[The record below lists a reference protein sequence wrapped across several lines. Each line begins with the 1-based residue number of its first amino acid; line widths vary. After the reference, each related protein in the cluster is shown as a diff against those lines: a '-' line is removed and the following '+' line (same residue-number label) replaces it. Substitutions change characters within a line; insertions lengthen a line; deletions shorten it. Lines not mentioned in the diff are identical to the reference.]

1 MKICLLRKV
10 YLTPKQ
16 IALLKGVKGNGF
28 SYMFRCC
35 FFTISNQRNILAKL
49 LVIRNSRH
57 GDRQPYVHA
66 QTYPTAERPGLLGG
80 KYRLRACS
88 ADGNDSL

>member
-35 FFTISNQRNILAKL
+35 F
-49 LVIRNSRH
+49 
-57 GDRQPYVHA
+57 
-66 QTYPTAERPGLLGG
+66 
-80 KYRLRACS
+80 LR
-88 ADGNDSL
+88 